1 VAHAPAEALEPRLA
15 ELAERPGAETA
26 TVLAGDA
33 WQRVKRPVDFVI
45 AAVVMIALAPVML
58 LVALAVTFSS
68 PGPVLFRQRR
78 YGLGLEPF
86 TMLKFRTMADGAPT
100 ELHEAFITDLA
111 HGTAGGEGLKK
122 LVADPRIT
130 TVGRWLRRTS
140 LDELPQ
146 LFNVLA
152 GHMSLVGPR
161 PAIPY
166 ELDHY
171 GPEHFERFLV
181 RPGLTGLWQV
191 SGRATVG
198 FTEMLDLD
206 VDYVHRAGAMTDL
219 AITIRTPLAVLTKR
233 TA

>member
-1 VAHAPAEALEPRLA
+1 MAHAPAEVFEGGLV
-15 ELAERPGAETA
+15 ELPATEVA
-26 TVLAGDA
+26 TVLANDV
-33 WQRVKRPVDFVI
+33 WQRVKRPVDFLSALVFL
-45 AAVVMIALAPVML
+45 IALAPVML
-58 LVALAVTFSS
+58 VVALAVTLSS

-86 TMLKFRTMADGAPT
+86 TVLKFRTMADGVSA
-100 ELHEAFITDLA
+100 ELHEAFITELA
-111 HGTAGGEGLKK
+111 RGAVLEDEGLKK
-122 LVADPRIT
+122 LAADPRVT
-130 TVGRWLRRTS
+130 AVGRWLRRTS

-171 GPEHFERFLV
+171 GPEHFDRFLV

-206 VDYVHRAGAMTDL
+206 VDYVRRAGAMTDL
-219 AITIRTPLAVLTKR
+219 AITLRTPLAVFTKR